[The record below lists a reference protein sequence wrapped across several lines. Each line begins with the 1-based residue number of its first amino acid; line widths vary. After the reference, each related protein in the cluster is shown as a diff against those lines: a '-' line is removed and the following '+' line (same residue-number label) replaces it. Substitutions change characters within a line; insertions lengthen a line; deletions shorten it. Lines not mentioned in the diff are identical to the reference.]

1 VLSHPIDVLFDRLEQ
16 LAFLNHPLLDHV
28 NDFFVHV
35 QLMLEIHLIKQDD
48 RDEYIDAVILFPP
61 IVVI

>member
-1 VLSHPIDVLFDRLEQ
+1 MLGQ